1 MDNTEG
7 RQATGHLC
15 PAVGTTIQL
24 TWRVEAGRAVDR
36 HCSVEGGCSRYLR
49 PAQSPQT
56 AGAEPISACAL
67 LLSDQG

>member
-1 MDNTEG
+1 MDSATG
-7 RQATGHLC
+7 RQAAGYVC

-24 TWRVEAGRAVDR
+24 TWRLEAGRAVDR
-36 HCSVEGGCSRYLR
+36 HCSVEGACSRYMK